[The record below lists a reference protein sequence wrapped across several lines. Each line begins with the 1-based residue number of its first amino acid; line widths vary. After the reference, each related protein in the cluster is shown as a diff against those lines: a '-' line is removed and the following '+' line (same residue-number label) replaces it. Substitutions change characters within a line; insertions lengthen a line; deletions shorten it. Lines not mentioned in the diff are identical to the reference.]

1 MLTYDQFILESNKDN
16 LVNII
21 LQSLEQTL
29 TSMVD
34 RIESSAI
41 AKGDKHFSNWQKE
54 IVKLNLTYD
63 LVKSIETYTLPTDTL
78 ISFSSY
84 TSVKGNIEINAK
96 IGRGEDTF
104 YLTTEAIYAGGY
116 NIQKL
121 HYRYITKTNLP
132 RTKSDTVAKIY
143 AEKIKKMTKLQK
155 LNLEIEQNLKAIE
168 LDDKEIL
175 KNSALTDDQILEILV
190 KDDKYRT
197 LTKTWDEIPS
207 DAPAKE
213 WGKEKW
219 EEHQKSY
226 IADSITHWKTVHI
239 KWNKNH
245 KEAMLKNNEK
255 LQQKLNSY
263 L

>member
-1 MLTYDQFILESNKDN
+1 
-16 LVNII
+16 
-21 LQSLEQTL
+21 
-29 TSMVD
+29 MVD
-34 RIESSAI
+34 KIESAAI
-41 AKGDKHFSNWQKE
+41 AKGEKHFSNWQKE
-54 IVKLNLTYD
+54 MIKLNLTYD

-84 TSVKGNIEINAK
+84 TSVKGNIEISAK

-155 LNLEIEQNLKAIE
+155 LNLEIEQNLKSIE

-175 KNSALTDDQILEILV
+175 KNSAITDDQILKILV
-190 KDDKYRT
+190 KDDNY
-197 LTKTWDEIPS
+197 
-207 DAPAKE
+207 
-213 WGKEKW
+213 
-219 EEHQKSY
+219 
-226 IADSITHWKTVHI
+226 
-239 KWNKNH
+239 
-245 KEAMLKNNEK
+245 
-255 LQQKLNSY
+255 
-263 L
+263 